1 MKTKYRLVFVSFITL
16 TVLVSSCKKT
26 DTNLASENA
35 QLKARVQQ
43 LEEQLKEAGTAV
55 PPQAT
60 PESSQASVLAMKS
73 QLDEA
78 QKKAESTANDLK
90 ANNAQLATQQQK
102 IDDLTGQLSAA
113 QQAADKAEKD
123 LQLSHDKSAALM
135 QLQALRSTLA
145 DEMSGLNRFLQSYA
159 AAQPGVTKLAAR
171 ITDSKVQGAV
181 ASVWAVFTR
190 INDTCK
196 TAAAQMDERTKIA
209 QANYDKFVDFG
220 GMGPND
226 YVIAMGKEKIL
237 GPAKEDNA
245 ATAATRDEQVI
256 SLKKDLDLALKNLEA
271 LVNGQSS

>member
-1 MKTKYRLVFVSFITL
+1 MKTKYRLAFVSFITL
-16 TVLVSSCKKT
+16 TVLVSSCKKA

-43 LEEQLKEAGTAV
+43 LEQQLKEAGTVV
-55 PPQAT
+55 PPPAA
-60 PESSQASVLAMKS
+60 PESSQASVLALKS

-78 QKKAESTANDLK
+78 QKKAESTADNLK

-123 LQLSHDKSAALM
+123 SQLCRDKSAALM
-135 QLQALRSTLA
+135 QLQTLRSTLA
-145 DEMSGLNRFLQSYA
+145 DEMPGLERFPQNYA
-159 AAQPGVTKLAAR
+159 AAQPGVTKLAAG
-171 ITDSKVQGAV
+171 ITDSKVRSAV

-196 TAAAQMDERTKIA
+196 AATAQMDERSRIA

-237 GPAKEDNA
+237 EPAKTDNL
-245 ATAATRDEQVI
+245 ATAAMRDEQVI
-256 SLKKDLDLALKNLEA
+256 SLKKDLDVALKNLEA
-271 LVNGQSS
+271 LVNGQST